1 MKKFQNKNILSKR
14 FDYELGDIIS
24 ALKKC
29 NIKNGDNVYVSGNLT
44 NFGYC
49 KTKDFEQTPKIFFK
63 AIFKII
69 KNGTIIVPAH
79 SFYLANTRKKFN
91 LKKTKSISGSFS
103 NFILNQKKVV
113 RQIHPFSSSAAIGKN
128 ANFFCK
134 KNTSNVYGPN
144 SPFDKMIKKG
154 TKFLSLGL
162 PINLNCSQ
170 VHHAEYAM
178 KVPYRYNKKFN
189 QKIKIG
195 NREFNKDF
203 YMFVLK
209 EKYLKIK
216 RNKNKIIFNNFLKKE
231 KLFKSKLGNN
241 YIYSYSLSKFYKQNL
256 NLLKKNIFCWVGKKL
271 K

>member
-1 MKKFQNKNILSKR
+1 MRKFQNKNILSKR

-91 LKKTKSISGSFS
+91 LKKQKAYQVLFEFYIKSKKSCETNSSLFFLSCYSAKMQISFV
-103 NFILNQKKVV
+103 KK
-113 RQIHPFSSSAAIGKN
+113 I
-128 ANFFCK
+128 
-134 KNTSNVYGPN
+134 SNVYGPN

-178 KVPYRYNKKFN
+178 KVPYRYNKN
-189 QKIKIG
+189 LIK
-195 NREFNKDF
+195 K
-203 YMFVLK
+203 
-209 EKYLKIK
+209 
-216 RNKNKIIFNNFLKKE
+216 
-231 KLFKSKLGNN
+231 
-241 YIYSYSLSKFYKQNL
+241 
-256 NLLKKNIFCWVGKKL
+256 
-271 K
+271 